1 MPDFFSPILEFVSHT
16 QVSQQIREVDVRGL
30 FTNAYFLVPFIA
42 YLGYLLY
49 KQAINGLV
57 LVALTLGLWIF
68 TGSRFMKGLIIN
80 GNIQIGKIL
89 PVAAVFIGAIAV
101 AIYFLFMRSD

>member
-1 MPDFFSPILEFVSHT
+1 MPDFVTPILEFVSHT
-16 QVSQQIREVDVRGL
+16 QISQQIRSVDVRGL
-30 FTNAYFLVPFIA
+30 FTNVYFLVPFIA

-57 LVALTLGLWIF
+57 LIGLALGLWIF
-68 TGSRFMKGLIIN
+68 TGSSYMKGLIVN
-80 GNIQIGKIL
+80 GYVQIGKIL

-101 AIYFLFMRSD
+101 AVYFLFMRSD